1 MLLLAFSLSSLYL
14 GLGAD
19 IRRAGHNNAL
29 FGVAYLQTRHL
40 TPANMA
46 TGEPKKSF
54 TPYAFVHAK
63 GLGLLPLDQQLLE
76 WTRQHKN
83 YLAVMCASY
92 MNEDGKVHPLYLRG
106 GLLDESMLEALKARG
121 LDVDLPQT
129 INKWN
134 SLLPRDPPE
143 TNDRALLRQYYQRLR
158 EADVALLGEI
168 ENKVGRT
175 EDARETIWKVFG
187 DAVRQRLM
195 VANLHSYRTPQ
206 ELMMDFASELSKW
219 MRTKGATFEETLQQQ
234 WTTVFKHLVEDVFA
248 QDSDVR
254 DALKE
259 SEQTITGWRALVSF
273 FQQSANELEAVM
285 SKMRMWERLLGLEA
299 GLGKRAASDQDK
311 SRDPAG
317 SSDSRNTRR
326 KVLQP
331 STTKAESTIANGKT
345 DCVPGKAGVKVP
357 CSFLLQFGDCK
368 HNKCPFAHDESAL
381 PDDQRQQL
389 VLAGKRVLEKEKKKD
404 HEFKMGGCTWCWMP
418 KSNKDFK
425 TSHGDEEKYTRAN
438 CPNKDLDKGSK
449 KERS

>member
-1 MLLLAFSLSSLYL
+1 
-14 GLGAD
+14 
-19 IRRAGHNNAL
+19 
-29 FGVAYLQTRHL
+29 
-40 TPANMA
+40 
-46 TGEPKKSF
+46 
-54 TPYAFVHAK
+54 
-63 GLGLLPLDQQLLE
+63 
-76 WTRQHKN
+76 
-83 YLAVMCASY
+83 

-143 TNDRALLRQYYQRLR
+143 TNDRTLLRQYYQRLR

-219 MRTKGATFEETLQQQ
+219 IRTKGAAFEETLQQQ
-234 WTTVFKHLVEDVFA
+234 WTIVFKHLVEDVFA

-326 KVLQP
+326 RVLQP

-357 CSFLLQFGDCK
+357 CSFLMQFGDCK

-381 PDDQRQQL
+381 PEDQRQQL

-418 KSNKDFK
+418 KSNKDFRPAMVMRRS
-425 TSHGDEEKYTRAN
+425 TPGRTARTRASTRGRKRSAASSAPCAWYRPRGSLPLGLTQRSRPHW
-438 CPNKDLDKGSK
+438 CPEATAGNSWLWVGVRNNYSPALCFFCICLLSAPTN
-449 KERS
+449 RSQLNALHALVRVRSGLLLGRSLGP